1 MKSFYNNKVVLITG
15 GTGSFGKVCVKHLIK
30 NFTLKKIIVL
40 SRDELK
46 QFEMQQQIKD
56 KRVRYFIGD
65 IRDYSRLRF
74 ALKDVDYVFHAAA
87 LKQVPAA
94 EYNPIECINTNVYG
108 TENLIKAAIECK
120 VKKVLMLSTDKAVN
134 PINLYG
140 ATKLCAEKLF
150 INANYLAGS
159 QNTSFSIARYGNVI
173 NSRGSVIPFFKKLQ
187 RENANFFPITDL
199 KMTRFFINLE
209 DAVKFVLDC
218 ATKMNR
224 GEIFVPKM
232 KSINIVDIAKSINP
246 KKKIKQIGVRPG
258 EKIHEYLISSNESKD
273 AYDLGKFFIIR
284 PSIEL
289 PKRKNSSLRKGKKVK
304 TGFEYQSANNEF
316 LKIKNIQA
324 IL

>member
-30 NFTLKKIIVL
+30 NFKLKKIIVL

-65 IRDYSRLRF
+65 IRDYSRLKF
-74 ALKDVDYVFHAAA
+74 ALKDVDYIFHAAA

-159 QNTSFSIARYGNVI
+159 QNTSFSVARYGNVI
-173 NSRGSVIPFFKKLQ
+173 NSRGSVIPFFKKL
-187 RENANFFPITDL
+187 NKNINFFPITDL
-199 KMTRFFINLE
+199 KMTDF
-209 DAVKFVLDC
+209 
-218 ATKMNR
+218 
-224 GEIFVPKM
+224 
-232 KSINIVDIAKSINP
+232 S
-246 KKKIKQIGVRPG
+246 
-258 EKIHEYLISSNESKD
+258 
-273 AYDLGKFFIIR
+273 
-284 PSIEL
+284 
-289 PKRKNSSLRKGKKVK
+289 
-304 TGFEYQSANNEF
+304 
-316 LKIKNIQA
+316 
-324 IL
+324 